1 MNTIKNLIAIHATIS
16 GLNVLDIANSE
27 KTILLSVAPTATLK
41 QYTKFKSLLKN
52 CSVDVTDVEKDVITI
67 VIKLK

>member
-1 MNTIKNLIAIHATIS
+1 MAIHATIS
-16 GLNVLDIANSE
+16 GLNVLNIANSE

-52 CSVDVTDVEKDVITI
+52 CSVDVTDVEKGKTTI
-67 VIKLK
+67 IIKLK